1 VTPYI
6 RARYPSL
13 HDVCRGSAGIQLGL
27 HGLSGTAGDCVFFR
41 SDIIRTAGTQFAYDI
56 ARVARP
62 TQSPERVTDGRRRV
76 FVQHAAVGSFMRRSK
91 VFVGL
96 GGALTVVVVATI
108 SPRSHAAGKDL
119 DVTPSHAPAK
129 AVTGPALLPLMARR
143 DVPLFGRFIKPGGSP
158 DILPSDASCPPD
170 MTEVEGEYCPYVEQ
184 KCLRWLDPATK
195 LQCAEFDRAAAA
207 TMGARCLMKTEHKKF
222 CIDRYE
228 WPNKVGALP
237 RYMAS
242 WVEAKATCEGIGKRL
257 CSDTEWTLACEG
269 PEHQPYP
276 YGDGFKRDDTAC
288 NIDKPYVWPH
298 PEKVYDPRSSADEL
312 ARLDQREPSGARPAC
327 VSPYGVHD
335 MTGNVDEWVVN
346 VSQSGQPHQ
355 SGLKG
360 GYWGPV
366 RTRCR
371 PMTTGHE
378 ETFRYYQIGF
388 RCCGGAREVD
398 VGEAPLAK
406 L

>member
-1 VTPYI
+1 VTAYI
-6 RARYPSL
+6 GPSYAWI
-13 HDVCRGSAGIQLGL
+13 HDVSRDPTEIQWVATGSA
-27 HGLSGTAGDCVFFR
+27 ANVVDR
-41 SDIIRTAGTQFAYDI
+41 SFPCADALRVVGSLFAYLCIEVDG
-56 ARVARP
+56 P
-62 TQSPERVTDGRRRV
+62 TESPRWVTDRRRRA
-76 FVQHAAVGSFMRRSK
+76 FVQRAPMGFFMRRSRAL
-91 VFVGL
+91 VGF
-96 GGALTVVVVATI
+96 GGVLTVLAVGTV
-108 SPRSHAAGKDL
+108 SPRSNAAGKEQDA
-119 DVTPSHAPAK
+119 VSQPAAPTRS
-129 AVTGPALLPLMARR
+129 TGLLPLLAKRE
-143 DVPLFGRFIKPGGSP
+143 VPVFGSFIKPGSSP
-158 DILPSDASCPPD
+158 DVLPSESACPPD
-170 MTEVEGEYCPYVEQ
+170 MTEVEGEYCPFVEQ
-184 KCLRWLDPATK
+184 RCLRWLDPATK
-195 LQCAEFDRAAAA
+195 LQCAEFDKAAMA
-207 TMGARCLMKTEHKKF
+207 TMGGKCLMKTEHKKF

-228 WPNKVGALP
+228 WPNKVGVLP

-276 YGDGFKRDDTAC
+276 YGEGFARDDAAC
-288 NIDKPYVWPH
+288 NIDKPYIWPH
-298 PEKVYDPRSSADEL
+298 PERVHDARTSAAEL
-312 ARLDQREPSGARPAC
+312 ARLDQREPSGARASC

-346 VSQSGQPHQ
+346 VSQAGQPHQ

-388 RCCGGAREVD
+388 RCCGGAHPVD
-398 VGEAPLAK
+398 VGQAPLASRQ
-406 L
+406 